1 MGRLYWGGLLGLL
14 GLFLFLRKRAKKQL
28 PNLPIKN
35 QEPMMEVLPINQF
48 HASPYWANL
57 RHYIAA
63 QTIHE
68 TSTKTGGAYSSRLA
82 VEQKNITGMKIPSR
96 RPFVGFKDTKPYM
109 RYTSFFQS
117 IQDLLLWMA
126 FTKFPLSVPD
136 SKSFVAELKKRK
148 YFEDSEANYLRGVNS
163 ALRKLPY
170 SPIVKIVD

>member
-1 MGRLYWGGLLGLL
+1 MGRLYWAGLLGLL
-14 GLFLFLRKRAKKQL
+14 GLFLFLRKRSKKLL

-35 QEPMMEVLPINQF
+35 QTPMTEVLPINQF
-48 HASPYWANL
+48 HASPYWPNL

-63 QTIHE
+63 QTFHE
-68 TSTKTGGAYSSRLA
+68 TGGYTSRLA
-82 VEQKNITGMKIPSR
+82 LQQKNITGMKIPSR

-148 YFEDSEANYLRGVNS
+148 YFEDSESNYLRGVNS

-170 SPIVKIVD
+170 SPIIKIVD

>member
-1 MGRLYWGGLLGLL
+1 MAQIYLV
-14 GLFLFLRKRAKKQL
+14 GLFVVSAVFLFMRKLIKQT
-28 PNLPIKN
+28 PEKMSQIPP
-35 QEPMMEVLPINQF
+35 QELPINQF

-63 QTIHE
+63 QTFHE
-68 TSTKTGGAYSSRLA
+68 TGGYTSRLA
-82 VEQKNITGMKIPSR
+82 LQQKNITGMKIPSR